1 MSIIQDFYEER
12 PWFRVEANS
21 QILLS
26 AAGASPTVESL
37 GEVADRLEGAL
48 AIHPSYESAYS
59 EYLFLNP
66 EVEEST
72 ASMLHFFKQHKA
84 VEEAHEIE
92 FLRAEL
98 KGVRLRDGYLL
109 HKLDLTTLRA
119 TSQAVRETR
128 RLQSASTA
136 EVKAAIQQ
144 GQRKSPERTLPGDWL
159 IPGTQ
164 TVLKL
169 DRENIFHV
177 ARTNRHL
184 YRKLFEI
191 FGSQLIDAR
200 LRGES

>member
-1 MSIIQDFYEER
+1 MTLKEFYDQA
-12 PWFRVEANS
+12 PWFNVQANNALLESKYADESYAEAANR
-21 QILLS
+21 L
-26 AAGASPTVESL
+26 GAS
-37 GEVADRLEGAL
+37 L
-48 AIHPSYESAYS
+48 AFHPDYTAAWN
-59 EYLFLNP
+59 EYLSINIDA
-66 EVEEST
+66 EESV
-72 ASMLHFFKQHKA
+72 ALMFEVFRNHK
-84 VEEAHEIE
+84 VQEEAQEIE

-109 HKLDLTTLRA
+109 HKLDLPTLRA
-119 TSQAVRETR
+119 TAQAVRETR
-128 RLQSASTA
+128 RLQAAPTT
-136 EVKAAIQQ
+136 EVKTAVQE
-144 GQRKSPERTLPGDWL
+144 QRKSWERTLPQDWL

>member
-1 MSIIQDFYEER
+1 MNIIQDFYLER
-12 PWFRVEANS
+12 PWLRVDANT

-37 GEVADRLEGAL
+37 GEAADRLGSAL

-59 EYLFLNP
+59 EYLLLNP
-66 EVEEST
+66 EVEESE
-72 ASMLHFFKQHKA
+72 ALMYHFFEQHKV

-98 KGVRLRDGYLL
+98 KGVHLRDGYLL
-109 HKLDLTTLRA
+109 HKLDLPTLRA

-128 RLQSASTA
+128 RLQAAPSD
-136 EVKAAIQQ
+136 ELKAAIQ
-144 GQRKSPERTLPGDWL
+144 GQRKSWERTLPQDWL

-169 DRENIFHV
+169 DRENLLRT
-177 ARTNRHL
+177 ARTNFPVFKTL
-184 YRKLFEI
+184 YTV
-191 FGSQLIDAR
+191 FGSTLIDAR
-200 LRGES
+200 LRGEG

>member
-1 MSIIQDFYEER
+1 MTLKEFYENEA
-12 PWFRVEANS
+12 PWWNVRANDALLEAKYADES
-21 QILLS
+21 YAE
-26 AAGASPTVESL
+26 AANRLGASLAFHPDYTAAWNEYVSINIDAEESVALMFEVFRNHTVQAE
-37 GEVADRLEGAL
+37 AQ
-48 AIHPSYESAYS
+48 
-59 EYLFLNP
+59 
-66 EVEEST
+66 EVED
-72 ASMLHFFKQHKA
+72 
-84 VEEAHEIE
+84 
-92 FLRAEL
+92 LRTEL
-98 KGVRLRDGYLL
+98 KAIRLRDGYQLQ
-109 HKLDLTTLRA
+109 KLDLVTLRA
-119 TSQAVRETR
+119 TALAVRETR